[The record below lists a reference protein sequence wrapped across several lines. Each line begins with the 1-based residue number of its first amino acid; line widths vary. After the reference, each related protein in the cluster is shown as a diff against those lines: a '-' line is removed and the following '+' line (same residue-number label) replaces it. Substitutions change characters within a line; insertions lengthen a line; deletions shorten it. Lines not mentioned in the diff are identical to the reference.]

1 MTAAAQG
8 VPSTGERDL
17 AIDWLRDL
25 GICAVVLIHVC
36 EVFNPWDA
44 WHVANPERSRLAG
57 EVVVFFAPWI
67 MPLLMVLAGAAAFY
81 ALRRRTAKKFARERV
96 TRLLV
101 PLIVGILI
109 LVPPQVYLERR
120 LEGAVH
126 GSFIA
131 FYPHF
136 FEGLYPRGNLS
147 WHHLWFLAH
156 LFVYSLLALPFFLYW
171 QTEKGRRQ
179 LRRIASWCTGPF
191 GLFWLAVPLVLERHL
206 LWGLLS
212 DRLVLT
218 SDWANHAILFV
229 AYIYGYMLAAEPELS
244 AAVDHQ
250 WKNALLL
257 AGVVSAGL
265 WALAWRGFLPNGLP
279 RPYAPGYLAFWS
291 AYGIGAWAWIVALL
305 GMMRALPLRDAAFLR
320 WSRTRSYAWYLVH
333 QPIVIAIAVVVI
345 PLHWA
350 LGWKFLVIGVTTVA
364 GTVAAA
370 EGLQRV
376 ALTRRLFGLPG
387 PAHPAKVAGKEAPD
401 AALVFDG
408 SERMQVDVTRTIDHP
423 QLLR

>member
-8 VPSTGERDL
+8 APSMGERDL
-17 AIDWLRDL
+17 ALDWLRDL

-101 PLIVGILI
+101 PLLVGILI
-109 LVPPQVYLERR
+109 LVPPQVDLERR
-120 LEGAVH
+120 LEGAVR

-156 LFVYSLLALPFFLYW
+156 LFVYSLLALPLFHYW

-257 AGVVSAGL
+257 AGVISAGL

-279 RPYAPGYLAFWS
+279 QPYAPGYLAFWS

-305 GMMRALPLRDAAFLR
+305 GMMRALPLRDLAFLR

-333 QPIVIAIAVVVI
+333 QPIVIAIAVVII
-345 PLHWA
+345 PLHW
-350 LGWKFLVIGVTTVA
+350 GPGGKFLAIGVATVA

-370 EGLQRV
+370 EGLQRI
-376 ALTRRLFGLPG
+376 ALTRRLFGLPSSVR
-387 PAHPAKVAGKEAPD
+387 PAQVARKEAPD
-401 AALVFDG
+401 APLVFNG
-408 SERMQVDVTRTIDHP
+408 GERMKVDVAGTVDHP